1 MSHDDVARNAR
12 THERTRMEEIF
23 SQRINSIFFNYHH
36 PPHLTHLLLC
46 SRETTKRPMLFTVPS
61 ARIKSPIPVMQ
72 RSIKKKRKKKAAAET
87 TAADNSTS
95 TSTSTSRLEQLRDGG
110 GGSSSQLMSWPSPS
124 AQTPSF
130 HNTSSA
136 SAELSGHGSAGRWKG
151 KGKGKGTAKSASAD
165 GKSSAAKDS
174 GGRREKSRLLSG
186 TAKPKSSSKGSVR
199 QHSFSS
205 AKKQA
210 QSSTRGAGAG
220 AGALAVGGRGRKKRS
235 SPATAASAAKPRAK
249 PRAAAATSTSK
260 RSKKRTPSAPAT
272 ATATAK
278 GKREKQKAKA
288 KPAAKKR
295 KRASADNEDDDGSDA
310 SFGEMVV
317 KVRPVGTATRR
328 ATSIYDLDV
337 AVDVVERTAREYALG
352 VDSRTARRALTD
364 FVKEV
369 ESIVMDSVE
378 MLDESRVLIKALRS
392 AEAKKRRL
400 RKELLEV
407 QQQRLEV
414 TTRLKEAES
423 EFGNAEANRKD
434 AEEAHT
440 LLCDIDTCN
449 AAAGGVA
456 GKKKAAKLS
465 VAARARAELPGLW
478 ATIEACLCAG
488 PHLKR
493 ANDLLEAY
501 VEKFKA
507 GAN

>member
-1 MSHDDVARNAR
+1 MEVLEGGRERGRERGRRNRPVLTARVVLPK
-12 THERTRMEEIF
+12 I
-23 SQRINSIFFNYHH
+23 
-36 PPHLTHLLLC
+36 L
-46 SRETTKRPMLFTVPS
+46 
-61 ARIKSPIPVMQ
+61 
-72 RSIKKKRKKKAAAET
+72 
-87 TAADNSTS
+87 
-95 TSTSTSRLEQLRDGG
+95 
-110 GGSSSQLMSWPSPS
+110 
-124 AQTPSF
+124 
-130 HNTSSA
+130 
-136 SAELSGHGSAGRWKG
+136 
-151 KGKGKGTAKSASAD
+151 
-165 GKSSAAKDS
+165 

-235 SPATAASAAKPRAK
+235 SPATAAAAVTPASASAAKPRAK